1 MTRMPL
7 FHNFSPNLCIF
18 RLEVESTGS
27 PHKWKRKVWA
37 RASERCVLTGGGG
50 GVRSMGG
57 FFKMAAEAPLQVRAQ
72 TCTGDLV
79 KFLQENPLD
88 SCAAGPVTVAGV
100 SS

>member
-1 MTRMPL
+1 
-7 FHNFSPNLCIF
+7 
-18 RLEVESTGS
+18 
-27 PHKWKRKVWA
+27 
-37 RASERCVLTGGGG
+37 
-50 GVRSMGG
+50 MGG
-57 FFKMAAEAPLQVRAQ
+57 FFKMAAEAPLQVWVQ